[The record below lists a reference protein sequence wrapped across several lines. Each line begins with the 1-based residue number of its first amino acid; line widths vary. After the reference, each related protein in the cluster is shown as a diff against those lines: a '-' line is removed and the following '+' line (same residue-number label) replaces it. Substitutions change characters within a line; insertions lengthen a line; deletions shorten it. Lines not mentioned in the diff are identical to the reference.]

1 MDAST
6 HFHDTVS
13 GQTTIAAPQASHGGS
28 INFHFYGPGT
38 QTPAAGR
45 NPPTPCKPFS
55 TVPFPPDPDFVDRP
69 DILKWMHEKCARPA
83 ARIALV
89 GLGGIG
95 KSQLAIQYAHQVR
108 QRAPNTWVFWV
119 HASTRGRF
127 EEAYQ
132 SIADRLELPRRNDP
146 DVNICRLVSEWLRVE
161 ENGPWKMILDNA
173 DDVGVFFSNAQERL
187 ASFLPQSCNGSIVV
201 TSRSMDVAERLV
213 GGWSNIL
220 TIPAMKTEEA
230 CQLLREKLGV
240 SYDDGAAADLVRD
253 LNHMPLAI
261 TQAAAFINRRA
272 PRMSIP
278 AYLNEFRRSDK
289 KKASLLNK
297 DAGDLRR
304 DESASNSIVTTWQ
317 ITFEQIR
324 HERPSAA
331 NMLSFMSFFNPQGIP
346 ESVLQAY
353 ACEYGEYGE
362 DGLDQ
367 DIETLRGYSLV
378 AVTAD
383 GEIFKMHALV
393 QFCTQVWLSSFGD
406 MQQWERE
413 FLKVMSD
420 RYPPGEYE
428 NWAECQTLDLHI
440 DMIIKKEPGN
450 REDIIR
456 WARLL
461 TNRGWYWRMR
471 GRYKEAEQMNR
482 RALNAREKVF
492 GREHPSTLTSISNL
506 ALVLQHQGKY
516 EEAEQMNR
524 RDLDGCEK
532 VLGREHPDTLTSVNN
547 LAGVL
552 QDQGKHE
559 EAEQINRR
567 ALDAKEKVLG
577 REHPSTLT
585 SISDLALVLRA
596 QGKYEEAEQMNRRA
610 LDAYE
615 KVLGREHP
623 DTLTSVNNLA
633 GVLQYQGK
641 YEEAEQMNRRALD
654 AKEKVL
660 GREHP
665 STLASVYNL
674 AYLFHR
680 QSRFAEAD
688 HLYERACSGYVEV
701 LGSDHPTTRA
711 CVAHYCSL
719 REDMANDHSR
729 VTASAVPFVPRSS
742 SNLVARQC
750 VRRTVGPSSMTQ
762 HVVSPPKLVLECV
775 AKGSDPMTLR
785 TLNST
790 PHFSLVQRQQDS
802 GKASDPPWTK
812 RQRQQTMHTPPVAS
826 STVKTHVARHPR
838 SSCSP
843 QQRLQ
848 RCSVEPSTI
857 PSRLI
862 EEDGDDVIYLGTF
875 PRQAYHHTIVSTFRC
890 PAIDSNRTLDFS
902 PRRNSRKRKGRRAG
916 QSLREQT
923 DARTTQR
930 KGARP
935 SRQPTIPTAIMN
947 QKVWLGRA
955 RDSTGQVYGF
965 FDSAGRFCR
974 RVEVERS
981 GRATEHRSS
990 FAHIL
995 HDQVV
1000 YRPIFQQMTYQQVR
1014 AEVCRRLVTKLGGSL
1029 DDGEI

>member
-28 INFHFYGPGT
+28 NNFHFYGPGA
-38 QTPAAGR
+38 PAAAAGR
-45 NPPTPCKPFS
+45 NPPKPRKPFS

-108 QRAPNTWVFWV
+108 QRVPNTWVFWV

-127 EEAYQ
+127 EEAYR

-173 DDVGVFFSNAQERL
+173 DDVGVFFLNAQKRL

-213 GGWSNIL
+213 GSWSNIL

-297 DAGDLRR
+297 DVGDLRR

-362 DGLDQ
+362 DGFDQ
-367 DIETLRGYSLV
+367 DVETLRGYSLV

-383 GEIFKMHALV
+383 KEILKMHALV
-393 QFCTQVWLSSFGD
+393 QFCTQIWLSSSSN

-420 RYPPGEYE
+420 QYPSGEYK
-428 NWAECQTLDLHI
+428 NWTECQRLDPHI
-440 DMIIKKEPGN
+440 DIIVKEEPSN
-450 REDIIR
+450 NEDVLR

-461 TNRGWYWRMR
+461 TNAGWYRWMK
-471 GRYKEAEQMNR
+471 G
-482 RALNAREKVF
+482 
-492 GREHPSTLTSISNL
+492 T
-506 ALVLQHQGKY
+506 
-516 EEAEQMNR
+516 
-524 RDLDGCEK
+524 
-532 VLGREHPDTLTSVNN
+532 
-547 LAGVL
+547 
-552 QDQGKHE
+552 
-559 EAEQINRR
+559 
-567 ALDAKEKVLG
+567 
-577 REHPSTLT
+577 
-585 SISDLALVLRA
+585 
-596 QGKYEEAEQMNRRA
+596 YEEAEQMNRRA
-610 LDAYE
+610 LDAKE
-615 KVLGREHP
+615 KVLSREHP
-623 DTLTSVNNLA
+623 DTLMSVHFLA
-633 GVLQYQGK
+633 LVLQYQGK

-654 AKEKVL
+654 ACEKVLGGEHPNTLTSVSNLASVLQSQGKYEEAEQMNRRALDAQEKVLGREHPDTLTSVSNLALVLRYQGKYEEAEQMNRRALDACEKVLGGEHPNTLMSVSNLASVLQSQGKYEEAEQMNRGALDAREKVLGGEHPNTLTSVSNLASVLQSQGKYEEAEQMNRRALDACEKVLGREHPDTLTSVSNLALVLRYQGKYEEAEQMNRRALDSSEKVL

-665 STLASVYNL
+665 STLTSVSNLAGVLRCQGKYEEAEQMNRRALDAREKVLGGEHPDTLMSASNLASVLQYQGKYEEAEQMNRRALYSREKVLGREHPDTLTSVNNLALVLRDQGEYDESEHMNRRALDSSEKVLGREHPDTLTSVYNL
-674 AYLFHR
+674 ACLFHR
-680 QSRFAEAD
+680 QTRFLEAAK
-688 HLYERACSGYVEV
+688 LYERACNGCVEV

-711 CVAHYCSL
+711 WAAHYCSF
-719 REDMANDHSR
+719 REDMENDH
-729 VTASAVPFVPRSS
+729 V
-742 SNLVARQC
+742 
-750 VRRTVGPSSMTQ
+750 
-762 HVVSPPKLVLECV
+762 H
-775 AKGSDPMTLR
+775 
-785 TLNST
+785 
-790 PHFSLVQRQQDS
+790 
-802 GKASDPPWTK
+802 
-812 RQRQQTMHTPPVAS
+812 
-826 STVKTHVARHPR
+826 
-838 SSCSP
+838 
-843 QQRLQ
+843 
-848 RCSVEPSTI
+848 
-857 PSRLI
+857 
-862 EEDGDDVIYLGTF
+862 
-875 PRQAYHHTIVSTFRC
+875 
-890 PAIDSNRTLDFS
+890 
-902 PRRNSRKRKGRRAG
+902 
-916 QSLREQT
+916 
-923 DARTTQR
+923 
-930 KGARP
+930 
-935 SRQPTIPTAIMN
+935 
-947 QKVWLGRA
+947 
-955 RDSTGQVYGF
+955 
-965 FDSAGRFCR
+965 
-974 RVEVERS
+974 
-981 GRATEHRSS
+981 
-990 FAHIL
+990 
-995 HDQVV
+995 
-1000 YRPIFQQMTYQQVR
+1000 
-1014 AEVCRRLVTKLGGSL
+1014 
-1029 DDGEI
+1029 